1 MKDALEIFAS
11 QIVHS
16 TFFSGGSVGLPSL
29 TGSADAFLALSLAA
43 AFQPR
48 VVVAVTEGLPAADRL
63 FDDLTL
69 LASSR
74 DIAPSA
80 YQVRITEFPPLVQ
93 GDKSSLG
100 TRSKTLAAL
109 KA

>member
-1 MKDALEIFAS
+1 MDDALKVFAS
-11 QIVHS
+11 RLSHPVFS
-16 TFFSGGSVGLPSL
+16 SGGSVGLSSL

-48 VVVAVTEGLPAADRL
+48 VIVAVTEGLPAADRL

-74 DIAPSA
+74 D
-80 YQVRITEFPPLVQ
+80 
-93 GDKSSLG
+93 
-100 TRSKTLAAL
+100 
-109 KA
+109 